1 MFIEY
6 PICYKSITTE
16 PTESLFF
23 EDMNLSEYVMID
35 KDELTSEHVY
45 VVMRTLAKFHAISFA
60 LKDQEPEKFAELLNG
75 LNEIF
80 FVRGENSVFADQINY
95 AQTIAFNCITD
106 DSDTHLLKALMRLY
120 QTNQYDLIA
129 ELGMVWYF
137 WAENRKVTKFSNPS
151 IYRSIQW
158 MDVLGIR

>member
-1 MFIEY
+1 MQ
-6 PICYKSITTE
+6 
-16 PTESLFF
+16 
-23 EDMNLSEYVMID
+23 
-35 KDELTSEHVY
+35 
-45 VVMRTLAKFHAISFA
+45 

-106 DSDTHLLKALMRLY
+106 ESDTHLIKALMRLY

-129 ELGMVWYF
+129 ELGM
-137 WAENRKVTKFSNPS
+137 
-151 IYRSIQW
+151 
-158 MDVLGIR
+158 L